1 MAYCVPSCFVKSD
14 ATMTRCNCWMTM
26 QLKMSSCVRS
36 KNRCECQPSGARPSR
51 LSWIAGTEPRLSSRT
66 DLKIFYN
73 KNIKRFDYPIWVYV
87 PGCGCGRVPALLWGG
102 CLASIAFV
110 RLRFFFGESDLL
122 LGCSRYIYVEGGRK
136 SADAKTNN
144 IYESKRKVF
153 TSRYMKADIKY
164 SPQTNLQI

>member
-14 ATMTRCNCWMTM
+14 AMMTRCNCWMTM

-102 CLASIAFV
+102 CLASIAV
-110 RLRFFFGESDLL
+110 RLRSFSGNRIYFWVARGIYMWRAA
-122 LGCSRYIYVEGGRK
+122 GSRP
-136 SADAKTNN
+136 TP
-144 IYESKRKVF
+144 KR
-153 TSRYMKADIKY
+153 TIYMKVNVKY
-164 SPQTNLQI
+164 SHQDI